1 LTAATKE
8 RMRQRIPPALSR
20 TGSEIPP
27 RVTFEPAAG
36 PKQTFAIRGDAAD
49 LTIREEDEEEA
60 SK

>member
-1 LTAATKE
+1 MAT
-8 RMRQRIPPALSR
+8 RIPPALSR

-36 PKQTFAIRGDAAD
+36 PKQTFTIRRPAAD

-60 SK
+60 AK